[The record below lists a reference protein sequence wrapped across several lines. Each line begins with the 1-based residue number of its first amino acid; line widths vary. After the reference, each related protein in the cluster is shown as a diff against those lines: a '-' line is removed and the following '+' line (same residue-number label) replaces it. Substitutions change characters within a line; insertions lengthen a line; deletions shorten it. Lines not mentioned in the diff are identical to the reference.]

1 MKRTEINR
9 LLPVVIQRT
18 ILPGTPLDAI
28 LKVMEGLQAP
38 SEDVLEH
45 LDSFFNAYRAPDAFV
60 PYLASWVDLERLFIA
75 VPEEF
80 EGVIPP
86 FPSGTARLRELVASA
101 AYLAKWRG
109 TAKGLIR
116 FLEIATGVH
125 GFTIDE
131 NVPEANGLPRPFHIV
146 VHAPAETAPY
156 QALITRIVDLEKPA
170 YVTYELDIRSA
181 PSNPA

>member
-1 MKRTEINR
+1 MKQTEINR

-101 AYLAKWRG
+101 AYLAK
-109 TAKGLIR
+109 
-116 FLEIATGVH
+116 
-125 GFTIDE
+125 
-131 NVPEANGLPRPFHIV
+131 
-146 VHAPAETAPY
+146 
-156 QALITRIVDLEKPA
+156 
-170 YVTYELDIRSA
+170 
-181 PSNPA
+181 